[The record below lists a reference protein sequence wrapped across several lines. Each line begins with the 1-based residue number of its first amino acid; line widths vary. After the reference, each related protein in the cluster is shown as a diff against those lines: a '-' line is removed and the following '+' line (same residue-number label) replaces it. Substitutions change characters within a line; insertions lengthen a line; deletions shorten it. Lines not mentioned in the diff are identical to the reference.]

1 MNGGETL
8 LVVGATPATHPVVV
22 AARGLGVE
30 VLGIADVEDGERL
43 AAVRPVRGV
52 IADGPEGVA
61 VAAELASRL
70 GVVGPTLA
78 AARNLATRARLLAC
92 LAHAGLRTPAWGE
105 VRSPGD
111 AGRAAELLGL
121 PLLVRGVGA
130 TARPV
135 RVETP
140 DALATAVTDALIASP
155 AQTALLEQA
164 LDGAS
169 QRVGLLLAADGLRHR
184 VHVVDR
190 LLASEAGR
198 AHEVGQVCPSG
209 LDAHDCDRLGVL
221 AERAAAVLGVA
232 AGPFTLDVV
241 WTGEGP
247 RVADASVALGDLVG
261 PETSEGPLRAAVAIA
276 LGRPLVRADLA
287 GDAAGWA
294 LLRAWPEPGRVT
306 RVAGIEVARALPG
319 VRTVVV
325 RAGVGDTVARAGEG
339 DPPVTVVASGEG
351 RVEALAR
358 VRAAVRA
365 IRIDTGE
372 APRRERSLRR
382 DRHPG

>member
-1 MNGGETL
+1 MNAPETL
-8 LVVGATPATHPVVV
+8 LVMGATPAIAPVIA

-30 VLGIADVEDGERL
+30 VLGVVDVEEGERL
-43 AAVRPVRGV
+43 AAARPVRGV
-52 IADGPEGVA
+52 VAEGSDGVA

-70 GVVGPTLA
+70 GVVGPTQA

-111 AGRAAELLGL
+111 AARAAELLGL
-121 PLLVRGVGA
+121 PLVVRGVGA
-130 TARPV
+130 IAAPV

-140 DALATAVTDALIASP
+140 ELLAAAVDGALAASP
-155 AQTALLEQA
+155 VRTALLEQA

-169 QRVGLLLAADGLRHR
+169 QRVGLLLAADGVRHR

-190 LLASEAGR
+190 LWASDAGR
-198 AHEVGQVCPSG
+198 THEVGQVSPSG
-209 LDAHDCDRLGVL
+209 LDPHDRDRLGVL

-232 AGPFTLDVV
+232 VGPFTLDVV

-261 PETSEGPLRAAVAIA
+261 PETSDGPLRAAVAIA
-276 LGRPLVRADLA
+276 LGRPIVRADLA

-306 RVAGIEVARALPG
+306 RVAGIEAARALPG
-319 VRTVVV
+319 VRAVVV
-325 RAGVGDTVARAGEG
+325 RPVVGDTVARAGEG
-339 DPPVTVVASGEG
+339 APPVTVVASGDG
-351 RVEALAR
+351 RIEALAR
-358 VRAAVRA
+358 VRAAVRT
-365 IRIDTGE
+365 IRIDTGG
-372 APRRERSLRR
+372 ARHDRPLRR